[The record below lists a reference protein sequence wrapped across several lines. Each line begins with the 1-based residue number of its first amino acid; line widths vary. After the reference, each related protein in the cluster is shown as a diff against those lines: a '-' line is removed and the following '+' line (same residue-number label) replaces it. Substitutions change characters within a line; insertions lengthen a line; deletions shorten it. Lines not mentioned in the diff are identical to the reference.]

1 MRPVINYI
9 NRIFV
14 VLVLVLATG
23 FGALSA
29 PLFQAETDSARFTVG
44 DLDFLG
50 YFEQSDAGGRYVAT
64 LTGHSLEFNDSILVI
79 PETVFCNEIK
89 YTVNCIGDNAFKYC
103 NAIKKIKFPSTLE
116 IINSGAFQQCSGLEE
131 LNFPDALRE
140 IQPDAFMHCVA
151 VKKIDLSNTRVTA
164 LTEYVFFGSSGL
176 EKIILPPVLK
186 RIEYCALYPFLYG
199 SPLKELHI
207 PASVEDIHSG
217 ALAGLTNLEYF
228 TVDEN
233 NEYYC
238 VENGMLMNK
247 EKTKLIQ
254 CPAYGEKVVVPEG
267 VKEIASRAFTQP
279 MELHWPFTIEFP
291 KSLEKIGYAIFNW
304 CEQIISATFNS
315 VNPPTL
321 SSGALDAYLNGI
333 GIAYYPK
340 YVPAQ
345 SLEAYKAA
353 PEWRHFADEI
363 FPIESEAAIGRI
375 QDELLSNPEAMV
387 DAYTT
392 DGRLVSRGLRVAEL
406 RSILPTGLY
415 IVRGNAKTAKL
426 LIP

>member
-23 FGALSA
+23 FGALA
-29 PLFQAETDSARFTVG
+29 TPLFQVETDSARFTVG

-50 YFEQSDAGGRYVAT
+50 YFEQSDTGGRHVAT
-64 LTGHSLEFNDSILVI
+64 LTGHSREFNDSILVI
-79 PETVFCNEIK
+79 PETVFCDEIE
-89 YTVNCIGDNAFKYC
+89 YTVNCIGDNVFYRC
-103 NAIKKIKFPSTLE
+103 ENIKEIKFPSSLE
-116 IINSGAFQQCSGLEE
+116 KINNSAFMACIGLET
-131 LNFPDALRE
+131 LSFPAALRE
-140 IQPDAFMHCVA
+140 IREHAFDYCIS
-151 VKKIDLSNTRVTA
+151 VKKIDLGNTGVTE
-164 LTEYVFFGSSGL
+164 LTEYVFYDNQAL
-176 EKIILPPVLK
+176 EKIILPPDLK
-186 RIEYCALYPFLYG
+186 IIETCALGVFSHG
-199 SPLKELHI
+199 NPLKKLHI
-207 PASVEDIHSG
+207 PASVEYIADYV
-217 ALAGLTNLEYF
+217 LAGLINLESF

-254 CPAYGEKVVVPEG
+254 CPAYGERVVVPEG
-267 VKEIASRAFTQP
+267 VKEIAIYAFEQP
-279 MELHWPFTIEFP
+279 IDVHWPFTIEFP
-291 KSLEKIGYAIFNW
+291 ESLEKIGYAIFMW
-304 CEQIISATFNS
+304 CEQIIYATFNS

-375 QDELLSNPEAMV
+375 QDELLSNPEATV

-406 RSILPTGLY
+406 RYILPAGLY